1 MKKDIIFLIFFC
13 LGLYLL
19 VSNFGCA
26 SGHKTG
32 ATKPVIGVGAA
43 QAMKPD
49 QATASVNGEAV
60 NQTEVECPE
69 SGDCH
74 IELTVPINEAVVISL
89 NRTDAGNN
97 KVPTWV
103 KYFALPAAG
112 AAAGAGYFG
121 MKYPNEFN
129 EEDGTV
135 FYSSTSKGA
144 LVGAASG
151 VALGL
156 ILDLLD
162 D

>member
-26 SGHKTG
+26 AGHKTG
-32 ATKPVIGVGAA
+32 ATKTVTGVGAA
-43 QAMKPD
+43 SVVKPAE
-49 QATASVNGEAV
+49 ATASVNGEEV
-60 NQTEVECPE
+60 HQTEVECPE
-69 SGDCH
+69 TGDCH

-89 NRTDAGNN
+89 KDSDSGRD

-135 FYSSTSKGA
+135 FYSGTSRGA

-156 ILDLLD
+156 IVDLLD